1 MNKIGVVG
9 AGAMGTGIA
18 QVAASAGY
26 EVIIFDSN
34 VDSIRKSNVSLENTI
49 AKLLEKQKLTPTE
62 AVEIRGRIYY
72 VDQLSSL
79 KDCHLI
85 IEAILENME
94 IKQKLFQELEQIVQ
108 PNTILAS
115 NTSSLSLTSIAS
127 ALQYPERFLGIHFF
141 NPAPLMKLVEIIPA
155 SQTNYEIIVEARK
168 MIDTFGKTT
177 VIAKDTP
184 GFIVNKVARPFYS
197 ESIRILEEGIAD
209 YKSIDNILKTKGGF
223 RMGPFELMDFIGH
236 DVNFKVTKSVWEG
249 FFHEPRYQP
258 SLTQQRLV
266 DAGYLGRKSGKGF
279 YDYKNAEQATNSPTP
294 IIEQNAEK
302 IFQRILAML
311 VNEAADTVY
320 KGICLESDVE
330 LAVTLGVNY
339 PKGLLAWGTET
350 GIDKIIGTLDGLFE
364 FYHEE
369 RYRVSPYLR
378 KMK

>member
-18 QVAASAGY
+18 QVAANAGY
-26 EVIIFDSN
+26 EVIIYDNN
-34 VDSIRKSNVSLENTI
+34 VDSVQKSNVSLENTI

-79 KDCHLI
+79 KECQLI
-85 IEAILENME
+85 IEAIVENLE
-94 IKQKLFQELEQIVQ
+94 IKQKLFQELEQIVP

-127 ALQYPERFLGIHFF
+127 ALQHPARFLGIHFF

-155 SQTNYEIIVEARK
+155 SQTNSEMVVEARK
-168 MIDTFGKTT
+168 IIDAFGKTT

-197 ESIRILEEGIAD
+197 ESVRIFEEGIAD
-209 YKSIDNILKTKGGF
+209 FMTIDNIMKQKGGF

-266 DAGYLGRKSGKGF
+266 DAGYFGRKSGKGF
-279 YDYKNAEQATNSPTP
+279 YDYKNLDQQEYSPTP
-294 IIEQNAEK
+294 LSEQNAEK
-302 IFQRILAML
+302 IFQRILSML

-320 KGICLESDVE
+320 KGICSESDVE

-339 PKGLLAWGTET
+339 PKGLLAWGEET
-350 GIDKIIGTLDGLFE
+350 GIEKIVTTLDGLFE

-378 KMK
+378 KMI